1 VKLLLDTHIWLWS
14 VIEPARLAPRV
25 AKALRDPGSELWV
38 SPMSTLELV
47 SLVSKGRIRLE
58 TELGSWVRSA
68 LRREVFRAAPL
79 THEVALRTESLGV
92 VHRDPVDAL
101 LAATA
106 LVYEL
111 TLVTADD
118 RLIRSG
124 SCAVLPNR

>member
-14 VIEPARLAPRV
+14 VLEPARLAPRV
-25 AKALRDPGSELWV
+25 AKALRAGGEVWV

-47 SLVSKGRIRLE
+47 WLVSKGRIRLE
-58 TELGSWVRSA
+58 TQLSSWVRSA
-68 LRREVFRAAPL
+68 YTRAAFREAPV
-79 THEVALRTESLGV
+79 THDVALRTESLCA

-118 RLIRSG
+118 RLIRSR
-124 SCAVLPNR
+124 SCAVLANR

>member
-14 VIEPARLAPRV
+14 VIEPARLGPRV
-25 AKALRDPGSELWV
+25 AKALRDPGSEVWL

-47 SLVSKGRIRLE
+47 WLVSKGRIRLA
-58 TELGSWVRSA
+58 TQLGSWVRSA
-68 LRREVFRAAPL
+68 LTRTGLHAAPV
-79 THEVALRTESLGV
+79 THEVALRTESLGA
-92 VHRDPVDAL
+92 VHRDPVDAV